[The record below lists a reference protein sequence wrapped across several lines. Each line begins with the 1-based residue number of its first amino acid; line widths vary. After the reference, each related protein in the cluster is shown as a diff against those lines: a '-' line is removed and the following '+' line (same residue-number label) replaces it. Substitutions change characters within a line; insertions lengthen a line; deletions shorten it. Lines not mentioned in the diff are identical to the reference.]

1 VGASALGELIDNLTH
16 KDLNHRVKSVHLYA
30 PACTM
35 AFANRHCASQTEIM
49 KVLHLDMLA
58 DVREREDSGAYIY
71 PKSSLYFVSNALE
84 ADPRMPI
91 LGLANIFKPDF
102 TGWDGSPLS
111 AETLTNWR
119 AAVKECDLQSC
130 ITEYSEKRITKRRGK
145 SGNMKDKTK
154 NASDGGFNNNTE
166 LAGQRLLRITSEE
179 KLALP
184 ADDLVGFQE
193 RTASK
198 KCHFFLG
205 FAPQARQPRRFM
217 DCRGLWPRRDAVL
230 LEFPAL

>member
-1 VGASALGELIDNLTH
+1 
-16 KDLNHRVKSVHLYA
+16 
-30 PACTM
+30 
-35 AFANRHCASQTEIM
+35 
-49 KVLHLDMLA
+49 
-58 DVREREDSGAYIY
+58 
-71 PKSSLYFVSNALE
+71 
-84 ADPRMPI
+84 
-91 LGLANIFKPDF
+91 
-102 TGWDGSPLS
+102 
-111 AETLTNWR
+111 
-119 AAVKECDLQSC
+119 
-130 ITEYSEKRITKRRGK
+130 
-145 SGNMKDKTK
+145 MKDKTE